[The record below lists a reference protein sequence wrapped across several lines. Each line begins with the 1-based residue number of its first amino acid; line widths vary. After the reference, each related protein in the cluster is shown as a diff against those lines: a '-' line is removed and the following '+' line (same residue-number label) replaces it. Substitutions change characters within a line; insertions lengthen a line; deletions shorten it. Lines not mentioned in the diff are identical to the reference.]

1 MPAMRPANATCSL
14 QPEHALPV
22 VIVLELFEMHRQKSV
37 ARATKALNPLSPLA
51 LAVMGLLAQ
60 DIALAQSSDAD
71 DRTLPSVNVTAPAK
85 RQARA
90 SIAGLGD
97 GPAWQQPVQAQSF
110 SEDALKDAQA
120 TRLADLTKL
129 DASTTDSYNTI
140 GYWDYLTVRGF
151 TLDNAYNYR
160 REGLPINAET
170 RLPMDNKA
178 AVELLKGTSG
188 MQAGISAPGGLV
200 NLVVKRPD
208 RRVRTANVALTD
220 AGDLLTSVDLGDRF
234 GEQAEWGLRVNA
246 AAEKL
251 ATHVDNTR
259 GHRQLLALAADRQ
272 LAPGHKVEAEYEHS
286 YMSQPSVPGFS
297 LLGDQLPSAHDIDP
311 NINLNNQPWSQPVQ
325 MQGDTGTVR
334 LRSDLGQG
342 WKSSITLGEQRLKS
356 NDRAAFPLS
365 GDSYSCTYG
374 AKGLAVYCANGNFDL
389 YDFRSDNELRL
400 TRSLLAE
407 VQGQVKT
414 GPIKHDVTAGVL
426 RSLFRT
432 GLSTQAYNQVPEP
445 SNLADPYVPVTP
457 APTPTFV
464 VSNRKEQSTE
474 WRLQD
479 ALSLGADTQAW
490 LGVRYT
496 QLHRESSPTGGTE
509 APASDD
515 RALSTPWMALA
526 YTFAPQTRAYVSWG
540 EGIELKAAP
549 YGFGYTNPGAIL
561 PTMKSRQWELGVKG
575 QTNQDKASQQ
585 WGLNWFHI
593 KRPEADIIN
602 STYVLDGL
610 STHQGIEGYWQ
621 GRTGSWLLG
630 GSGMLLDAKRHG
642 SAQVFLDDRNP
653 VNVPEHTLKVS
664 VAYALSMPLPVT
676 LQADVIH
683 EGRRWVD
690 PENTIRL
697 PAWTRV
703 DIGLRATQAMN
714 SQTITW
720 RLGVTNLFDTRAWRE
735 SPNPFG
741 AIYLFPMPARTF
753 TASAQI
759 DF

>member
-1 MPAMRPANATCSL
+1 MPAMSPARAASSL
-14 QPEHALPV
+14 PPERALPV
-22 VIVLELFEMHRQKSV
+22 VIVLELFEMHRQDSFTC
-37 ARATKALNPLSPLA
+37 ATKVLNKLSPLA
-51 LAVMGLLAQ
+51 LAVLVLLAQ
-60 DIALAQSSDAD
+60 DAAQAQSSDDERA
-71 DRTLPSVNVTAPAK
+71 LPSVNVTAPAK

-90 SIAGLGD
+90 SIPGLGD

-110 SEDALKDAQA
+110 SEDTLKDAQA

-140 GYWDYLTVRGF
+140 GYWDYLTIRGF

-178 AVELLKGTSG
+178 SVELLKGTSG
-188 MQAGISAPGGLV
+188 MQAGVSAPGGLV

-234 GEQAEWGLRVNA
+234 GERAEWGVRVNA
-246 AAEKL
+246 AAERL

-259 GHRQLLALAADRQ
+259 GHRQLFAFAVD
-272 LAPGHKVEAEYEHS
+272 HKLTSSHTLEAEFEHS

-311 NINLNNQPWSQPVQ
+311 SINLNNQPWTLPVQ
-325 MQGDTGTVR
+325 MQGDTGTIR

-342 WKSSITLGEQRLKS
+342 WKSLVTVGEQRLKS
-356 NDRAAFPLS
+356 DDRAAFPLS
-365 GDSYSCTYG
+365 GDGYTCFHG
-374 AKGLAVYCANGNFDL
+374 PKDLAVYCANGNFDL

-400 TRSLLAE
+400 TRSVLAE
-407 VQGQVKT
+407 VQGSVQT
-414 GPIKHDVTAGVL
+414 GGIQHDMTIGVL
-426 RSLFRT
+426 RSLFRS
-432 GLSTQAYNQVPEP
+432 GLSTQAYNKVPET
-445 SNLADPYVPVTP
+445 SNLSDPYAPVSP
-457 APTPTFV
+457 APAPGFQ
-464 VSNRKEQSTE
+464 VSNRREQSTE

-479 ALSLGADTQAW
+479 ALTFNRETQAW
-490 LGVRYT
+490 IGVRYT
-496 QLHRESSPTGGTE
+496 QLHRESSPTGGSE
-509 APASDD
+509 SPASDD
-515 RALSTPWMALA
+515 RSLATPWAALA
-526 YTFAPQTRAYVSWG
+526 YTFAPQTRAYASWG

-549 YGFGYTNPGAIL
+549 YGMGYNNPGAIL
-561 PTMKSRQWELGVKG
+561 PTMKSRQWELGIKG
-575 QTNQDKASQQ
+575 QYTLDKSTQQ

-593 KRPEADIIN
+593 KRPEADYIN
-602 STYVLDGL
+602 LTYMPDGL
-610 STHQGIEGYWQ
+610 STHQGLEGYWQ
-621 GRTGSWLLG
+621 GRMGAWSLA
-630 GSGMLLDAKRHG
+630 GSGMVLDAKRHG
-642 SAQVFLDDRNP
+642 SAQDFINNKSP
-653 VNVPEHTLKVS
+653 VNVPAHTIKLS
-664 VAYALSMPLPVT
+664 GAYAWATRLPLT
-676 LQADVIH
+676 LQLDVVH
-683 EGRRWVD
+683 EGHRWVD
-690 PENTIRL
+690 PENSIRL

-703 DIGLRATQAMN
+703 DLGLRATQALT

-741 AIYLFPMPARTF
+741 AIYLFPMPSRTV